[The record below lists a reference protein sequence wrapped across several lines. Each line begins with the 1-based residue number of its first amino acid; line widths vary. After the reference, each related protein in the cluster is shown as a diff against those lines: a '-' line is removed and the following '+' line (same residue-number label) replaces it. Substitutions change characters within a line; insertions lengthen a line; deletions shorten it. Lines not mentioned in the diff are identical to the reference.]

1 MTLFYHLS
9 YSVVVNQC
17 ATIFRSTVVDTI
29 AEILYYIIT
38 AVRKTKRRF
47 IMTLGHRILE
57 LRAHAG
63 LSQEEFGEKFGTTRQ
78 TVSKWELDQAVPEIA
93 KIVAMARTFGVT
105 TDSIISDG
113 ISTFD
118 GEYDRFVCG
127 IYKKRDLIIAET
139 ERVAITYEQN
149 ADATALASRLY
160 VGMQGNKHLRGVVVF
175 DVKAKRAQYAY
186 SDDSGNIGANSPL
199 SENIG
204 ERFDCSVLDG
214 MRRVETFFGSRGD
227 AKLPTVGEA
236 GFKTCLTAWRQ
247 GTRYFCREGVIFAEL
262 HVGGVDYFFHMEP
275 RKHENI
281 YCGFVENVPHELG
294 FYSGRQQFRIRNFAD
309 NSTNFTNS
317 FSNMN
322 EVLPPRQMP
331 SFEDGIDFDRKT
343 CAPGIEHVLRFGD
356 DFITVS
362 NCGDELTYF
371 RRAPDMIEYFDA

>member
-1 MTLFYHLS
+1 MRHELYGDA
-9 YSVVVNQC
+9 VNQR
-17 ATIFRSTVVDTI
+17 ATNFRTSVVDT
-29 AEILYYIIT
+29 ATEILYHIIT
-38 AVRKTKRRF
+38 AVRNMKRRF
-47 IMTLGHRILE
+47 IMTLGNRILE

-127 IYKKRDLIIAET
+127 IYKKRDLTIAET

-149 ADATALASRLY
+149 TDATVLTSCLY
-160 VGMQGNKHLRGVVVF
+160 VGMQGNKRLRGVVVF

-186 SDDSGNIGANSPL
+186 SDDGGNIKTNSSL
-199 SENIG
+199 SEKIG
-204 ERFDCSVLDG
+204 ESFDRSVLDG

-236 GFKTCLTAWRQ
+236 GFRTCLTAWRR
-247 GTRYFCREGVIFAEL
+247 GTRYYCREGIIFAEI
-262 HVGGVDYFFHMEP
+262 HVGEVDYFFHMEP
-275 RKHENI
+275 RLHENI

-294 FYSGRQQFRIRNFAD
+294 CYSGRQQFRIRNLAD
-309 NSTNFTNS
+309 NSADFTNS
-317 FSNMN
+317 FSKMN
-322 EVLPPRQMP
+322 EVLPPMQTP
-331 SFEDGIDFDRKT
+331 SFENGIDFDPKT

-371 RRAPDMIEYFDA
+371 RCDPDMIEYFDA